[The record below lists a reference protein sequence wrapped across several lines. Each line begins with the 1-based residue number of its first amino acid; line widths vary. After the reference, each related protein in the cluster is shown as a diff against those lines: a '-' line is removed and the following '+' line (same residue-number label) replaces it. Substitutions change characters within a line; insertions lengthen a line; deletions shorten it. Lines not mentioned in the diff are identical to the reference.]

1 MHERIGK
8 LAEAAGL
15 IGPSSRI
22 GNSHEATERFA
33 ELLLDEF
40 IEALDKYNGHHSE
53 MSEYG
58 LSILIGYIRIHFGME
73 EKNDEQE

>member
-1 MHERIGK
+1 MNERIGK

-33 ELLLDEF
+33 KLLLDEF

-53 MSEYG
+53 TSEYG
-58 LSILIGYIRIHFGME
+58 LSVLIDDVREHFDIKE
-73 EKNDEQE
+73 DKKK